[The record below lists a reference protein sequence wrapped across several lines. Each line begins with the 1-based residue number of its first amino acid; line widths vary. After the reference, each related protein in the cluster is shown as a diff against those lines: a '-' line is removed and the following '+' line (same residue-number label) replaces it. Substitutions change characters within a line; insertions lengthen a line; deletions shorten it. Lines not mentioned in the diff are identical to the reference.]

1 MAQVKGKG
9 AGDAL
14 RGSFPAVGSL
24 APEFTL
30 QRLDGSELKLSEVQ
44 DEVLLLCLV
53 NDFEEVADQE
63 LIKRLTEGAA
73 ALPQLKILLV
83 SAVKPANAESLTK
96 FVAPEGQG
104 GSLLWL
110 CCSDPQCSFAQ
121 DYGVATSAGRLP
133 QALLLIDKEGYV
145 VYTERSA
152 EQNRTLDPFLALLC
166 AKSCLNN

>member
-1 MAQVKGKG
+1 MAQVKGK
-9 AGDAL
+9 DASEAQSG
-14 RGSFPAVGSL
+14 RFPAVGNL

-30 QRLDGSELKLSEVQ
+30 QRLDGSELTLSEMQ

-53 NDFEEVADQE
+53 NDFEEHAAQE

-73 ALPQLKILLV
+73 ALPQLRILLV
-83 SAVKPANAESLTK
+83 SAVEPANAESLTK
-96 FVAPEGQG
+96 FLDTEGQEG
-104 GSLLWL
+104 RLLLL
-110 CCSDPQCSFAQ
+110 CCSSPQCSFAQ

-145 VYTERSA
+145 VYTERCA
-152 EQNRTLDPFLALLC
+152 GQNRTLDPFLALLC